1 MESPSSDQVRTLL
14 ARFFDPAQGL
24 GATIAGVTIKDGR
37 VSVAI
42 EINPA
47 RAAAFEKPRAEAE
60 AAIAALPG
68 IERASVVLTA
78 ATAPTAAQAAHTH
91 AHGHSHAP
99 AASQQP
105 QLPPKRPLEGVR
117 HVIAVASGKGG
128 VGKSTTAA
136 NLALALAGLGQ
147 KVGVLDA
154 DIYGP
159 SQHRILGL
167 AGKPELT
174 DNKQLE
180 PKRAFGLKAMTIGLL
195 VPEDQAMIWRGPM
208 VQGALNQLLREV
220 AWAPLDI
227 LVIDMPPGTGD
238 AQLTISQ
245 QAPLSGAVVV
255 STPQD
260 LALIDATRAVSMF
273 KKVAIPILG
282 VVENMST
289 YICPNCGHEAHIF
302 GHGGAHD
309 EAMRLGIDFLGEIPL
324 HADIRRTSDEGTPIM
339 IEAPDGPHAA
349 AYRAIAERVLAK
361 LEGGAGVKAPP
372 KISIS

>member
-1 MESPSSDQVRTLL
+1 MEQPSSDQVRALL
-14 ARFFDPAQGL
+14 GRFFDPASIG
-24 GATIAGVTIKDGR
+24 GVTIAAGR
-37 VSVAI
+37 ASIAI
-42 EINPA
+42 EIDPA
-47 RAAAFEKPRAEAE
+47 RATELEKPRAEAE
-60 AAIAALPG
+60 RAIAALPG
-68 IERASVVLTA
+68 IERAHVVLTA
-78 ATAPTAAQAAHTH
+78 AKR
-91 AHGHSHAP
+91 GAP
-99 AASQQP
+99 AAAPRPQGHAHPPQQP
-105 QLPPKRPLEGVR
+105 AKRPLEGVR

-136 NLALALAGLGQ
+136 NLALALAALGQ

-167 AGKPELT
+167 EGKPEVT
-174 DNKQLE
+174 GNRMLE
-180 PKRAFGLKAMTIGLL
+180 PKNAFGLKAMTIGLL

-208 VQGALNQLLREV
+208 VQGALNQLMREV

-273 KKVAIPILG
+273 NKVAVPILG
-282 VVENMST
+282 LVENMST

-302 GHGGAHD
+302 GHGGARD
-309 EAMRLGIDFLGEIPL
+309 EAYRLGIDFLGEIPL
-324 HADIRRTSDEGTPIM
+324 HADIRRTSDEGRPIM
-339 IEAPDGPHAA
+339 LDQPGGPHAA

-361 LEGGAGVKAPP
+361 LEGGAGAKAPP
-372 KISIS
+372 RISIS

>member
-1 MESPSSDQVRTLL
+1 MELPSSDQVRALL

-24 GATIAGVTIKDGR
+24 GGTVAGITIKEGR
-37 VSVAI
+37 ASVAI

-78 ATAPTAAQAAHTH
+78 ATAPAAAAAKPAPH

-99 AASQQP
+99 AQQP

-167 AGKPELT
+167 SGKPELT
-174 DNKQLE
+174 GERMLD

-302 GHGGAHD
+302 GHGGAHA

-324 HADIRRTSDEGTPIM
+324 HADIRRTSDEGKPIM
-339 IEAPDGPHAA
+339 IEQPDGPHAA

-361 LEGGAGVKAPP
+361 LEGGMGVKAPP
-372 KISIS
+372 KITIS